1 MDTIGGQDTREPED
15 SRHWGDLDLL
25 HRLYGLAPEGVASDE
40 HLASCG
46 ECSSRWE
53 ALRLARAEALDNA
66 GTGLVS
72 ETRLL
77 MQRRALWARID
88 HPRKFWLSKWAPAAA
103 TAMMLVAGVVLLHPG
118 RPLPA
123 PVSQSVS
130 NGVASISDAELF
142 SDLSAMASPAA
153 PRAAEPI
160 RGLFED
166 SSSEEEGS
174 F

>member
-1 MDTIGGQDTREPED
+1 MGSILKRETRGRED
-15 SRHWGDLDLL
+15 NRHWADLDLL
-25 HRLYGLAPEGVASDE
+25 HRLYGLAPECSASDE

-53 ALRLARAEALDNA
+53 ALRLSRAETLGNSGA
-66 GTGLVS
+66 GLVS

-77 MQRRALWARID
+77 KQRRALWARID
-88 HPRKFWLSKWAPAAA
+88 HPRKFWVSKWAPAAA
-103 TAMMLVAGVVLLHPG
+103 TAMMLAVGFVLLHPD

-123 PVSQSVS
+123 PVSQSMS
-130 NGVASISDAELF
+130 NGVASVSDADLF

-153 PRAAEPI
+153 PQAAEPI
-160 RGLFED
+160 RGLFE
-166 SSSEEEGS
+166 SSSLEEEGS